1 MNGNTGYD
9 KPALWEWR
17 RLEGGGA
24 MITAYNGEQNDISVP
39 SRIEGHTIRVIGGL
53 AKAQGRNTTTRSVVL
68 PDTVT
73 EIGEAAFVDMDVLE
87 TVELPPSLKYIG
99 RSAFRD
105 CKRLQIIDF
114 PEGLEE
120 IDSFAFAGCT
130 SLRSAILPDSLKILG
145 NEAFCKCISLEE
157 VRLPEAPEYIGRAFY
172 DCKKLEDEDGFVVV
186 GGVLY
191 NYYGYQPDVIIPDGV
206 EVIDDYVFSGNKRM
220 MSVDLPETLK
230 QIGKCA
236 FDGAENLHSVI
247 LPEGLEKIEAYA
259 FRDCKKLESVNIPKG
274 LSRLR
279 DCAFQGCVR
288 LADMNGFVI
297 IDDVLFDY
305 IGYRTD
311 VIVPEG
317 VVRIS
322 EEVFEGRSDIT
333 SVRLPST
340 VRGLNH
346 YTFRNCAGLADK
358 DGYIVVDGIMY
369 DYIGEETFLV
379 IPEGI
384 REIKNY
390 SIPKDKVASVKL
402 PMSLQRV
409 EGGTFNGCHRLADN
423 NGFIIINGVLY
434 SYMGFAYDVS
444 VPYGVKEINDDAFN
458 SCKNIRSV
466 SLPDTVKRIGSGAFL
481 GCKRLESIN
490 LGSVSR
496 IGHEAFCG
504 CHRLKGAELGHGA
517 DVADTAFTDCDTMAD
532 ENGFVIVNGVLQ
544 DYLPKELPE
553 TVTVPGSVKAIGEK
567 LTDYQLL
574 KVFPYGVPK
583 QPEHPLWRCRVI
595 RARKGSCIQEYAR
608 EKGVEFEEI

>member
-1 MNGNTGYD
+1 MNGNTGYE

-17 RLEGGGA
+17 RVEGGA
-24 MITAYNGEQNDISVP
+24 MITAYNGEQNDIVVP
-39 SRIEGHTIRVIGGL
+39 SRIEGHSIRVIGGL
-53 AKAQGRNTTTRSVVL
+53 AKEHSKNTTTRSVVL
-68 PDTVT
+68 PDTVE
-73 EIGEAAFVDMDVLE
+73 EIAEGAFVDMDVLE
-87 TVELPPSLKYIG
+87 TVELPSSLRYIG

-105 CKRLQIIDF
+105 CKRLKIIDF
-114 PEGLEE
+114 PEGLKE

-130 SLRSAILPDSLKILG
+130 SLISALLPDSLKTLG
-145 NEAFCKCISLEE
+145 DEAFCKCISLEE

-172 DCKKLEDEDGFVVV
+172 DCKKLEDEDGFVIV

-230 QIGKCA
+230 QIGRCA

-259 FRDCKKLESVNIPKG
+259 FRDCKKLESVNIPNG

-279 DCAFQGCVR
+279 DCAFQGCDK

-297 IDDVLFDY
+297 VGDVLFDY
-305 IGYRTD
+305 IGYRSD
-311 VIVPEG
+311 VTVPEG

-322 EEVFEGRSDIT
+322 GEVFEGRSDIT

-346 YTFRNCAGLADK
+346 YTFRGCSGLADK
-358 DGYIVVDGIMY
+358 EGYIVVDGVMY
-369 DYIGEETFLV
+369 DYIGEESFLV
-379 IPEGI
+379 IPERV
-384 REIKNY
+384 REIKNL
-390 SIPKDKVASVKL
+390 SIPKDRVASVKL

-409 EGGTFNGCHRLADN
+409 EGLTFIGCHRLADN
-423 NGFIIINGVLY
+423 NGFVIINGVLY

-458 SCKNIRSV
+458 SCKDIRSV
-466 SLPDTVKRIGSGAFL
+466 SLPDSVKRIGSGAFF
-481 GCKRLESIN
+481 GCIRLESIN
-490 LGSVSR
+490 LSAVSR
-496 IGHEAFCG
+496 IGRDAFCG
-504 CHRLKGAELGHGA
+504 CRRLRGVELGHGA
-517 DVADTAFTDCDTMAD
+517 DVNDTAFTDCDALAD
-532 ENGFVIVNGVLQ
+532 ENGFVIINGVLQ

-553 TVTVPGSVKAIGEK
+553 TVTVPNSVKAIGEK
-567 LTDYQLL
+567 LTDYRLL

-583 QPEHPLWRCRVI
+583 QPEHPLWQRRLI
-595 RARKGSCIQEYAR
+595 RGKKGSCVQEYAR
-608 EKGVEFEEI
+608 EKGVEFEET